1 MKDIIINLSQRGGSH
16 LRPLMAVLNR
26 EFPQGDFKAKS
37 GNICLKLTSIL
48 TWLNK
53 EVTTKND
60 VYKYW
65 HGTNRHN
72 QIQLIDLLPIG
83 FKKVVGGWELIKT
96 DKPRLLCG
104 LVWESDKAAVQAAM
118 DAMADF
124 LIKKVA

>member
-26 EFPQGDFKAKS
+26 QFPQGDFKAKS
-37 GNICLKLTSIL
+37 GNICLRLETLLI
-48 TWLNK
+48 WLNN
-53 EVTTKND
+53 EVKTKND

-72 QIQLIDLLPIG
+72 QIQLIDLVPIG

-96 DKPRLLCG
+96 DKPSLLCG
-104 LVWESDKAAVQAAM
+104 LVWDADKAAVRATM